1 MTSLGAPNFSIFF
14 IITGNTASELE
25 VENANNNSSFKI
37 LMIEK
42 ILIPQILAT
51 IPRTTII
58 KNTIAN
64 TTTNTNFN
72 NGIKADAPKVIT
84 VVQINANTPIGANFK
99 ILLIIQNTA
108 SSVPFKKPF
117 TGSAFSPIAANPKPK
132 NTAKKMIGN
141 NSPLVNASNMF
152 VGTIFTMVSIK

>member
-1 MTSLGAPNFSIFF
+1 
-14 IITGNTASELE
+14 
-25 VENANNNSSFKI
+25 
-37 LMIEK
+37 MIEK

-72 NGIKADAPKVIT
+72 NGIKADAQKVIT

-108 SSVPFKKPF
+108 SSVPFKKPSQDLLF
-117 TGSAFSPIAANPKPK
+117 LLLQLILNRR
-132 NTAKKMIGN
+132 I
-141 NSPLVNASNMF
+141 LRRR
-152 VGTIFTMVSIK
+152 

>member
-72 NGIKADAPKVIT
+72 NGIKADAPKS
-84 VVQINANTPIGANFK
+84 
-99 ILLIIQNTA
+99 LLLY
-108 SSVPFKKPF
+108 K
-117 TGSAFSPIAANPKPK
+117 
-132 NTAKKMIGN
+132 
-141 NSPLVNASNMF
+141 
-152 VGTIFTMVSIK
+152 

>member
-1 MTSLGAPNFSIFF
+1 
-14 IITGNTASELE
+14 
-25 VENANNNSSFKI
+25 
-37 LMIEK
+37 MIEK

-108 SSVPFKKPF
+108 SSVPFK
-117 TGSAFSPIAANPKPK
+117 SLSQDLLFSPIAL
-132 NTAKKMIGN
+132 I
-141 NSPLVNASNMF
+141 
-152 VGTIFTMVSIK
+152 